1 MTDLRGETLVQY
13 LERRTK
19 ELKSQISALR
29 GQLDP
34 RETELA
40 QIEKMQSLLAIA
52 PAAGLAD
59 LASDAQMGPPSDVQ
73 VEMTIKEM
81 ILSALRDHF
90 IDYGAS
96 PTELRDYMKSAYDR
110 DIDRNSISPQLS
122 RLREEGMVDM
132 LNSGKWK
139 LSRHGIGILRYGGA
153 KSHLHE
159 IKVR

>member
-1 MTDLRGETLVQY
+1 MIDLRGETLAQY
-13 LERRTK
+13 LDRRKK

-34 RETELA
+34 REAELA
-40 QIEKMQSLLAIA
+40 QIEKMEELLAIA
-52 PAAGLAD
+52 PAAGLTD
-59 LASDAQMGPPSDVQ
+59 LASGAQLGPSDVQ

-90 IDYGAS
+90 IENGAS
-96 PTELRDYMKSAYDR
+96 PTDLRDYMRSAYDR
-110 DIDRNSISPQLS
+110 DVDRNSISPQLS

-139 LSRHGIGILRYGGA
+139 LSRHAIGILRYGGA
-153 KSHLHE
+153 TRL
-159 IKVR
+159 RDLR